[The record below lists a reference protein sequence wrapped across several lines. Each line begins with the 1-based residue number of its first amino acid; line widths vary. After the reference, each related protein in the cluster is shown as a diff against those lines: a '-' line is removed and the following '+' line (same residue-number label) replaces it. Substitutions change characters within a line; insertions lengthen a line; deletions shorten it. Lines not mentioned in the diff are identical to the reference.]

1 VVEES
6 EDHSVEVPGKVK
18 KKKKSPAKKLAKLK
32 DNDDAEEE
40 DLDRKSIFP
49 IPHTG
54 QDVEEIEKTKA
65 SRTSWSIARHRL
77 EGSKLLHQFGW

>member
-6 EDHSVEVPGKVK
+6 EDHSTEVFGKV
-18 KKKKSPAKKLAKLK
+18 KKKKSPAKKLAKVK
-32 DNDDAEEE
+32 RNADAEGKE

-54 QDVEEIEKTKA
+54 HDVEEIEKTKA
-65 SRTSWSIARHRL
+65 SRTSLSIVRHRL
-77 EGSKLLHQFGW
+77 EGNKLLYR